1 MPRLESIEVGHTTDS
16 SMLVKTRMN
25 VTNPTKY
32 SASVPFADFLMLY
45 NGTKVAHITAL
56 DIAVASK
63 SDATVRVDIMWE
75 PSKGGQ
81 DGVEAGREFLSKCV
95 SGEIH
100 KRPKIILVIVKV
112 LTNV

>member
-25 VTNPTKY
+25 VINPTEY
-32 SASVPFADFLMLY
+32 SASVPYADFMMSY
-45 NGTKVAHITAL
+45 NGTRVAHITAL

-63 SDATVRVDIMWE
+63 ADTTVQVDIMWE

-95 SGEIH
+95 SGKIH
-100 KRPKIILVIVKV
+100 
-112 LTNV
+112 